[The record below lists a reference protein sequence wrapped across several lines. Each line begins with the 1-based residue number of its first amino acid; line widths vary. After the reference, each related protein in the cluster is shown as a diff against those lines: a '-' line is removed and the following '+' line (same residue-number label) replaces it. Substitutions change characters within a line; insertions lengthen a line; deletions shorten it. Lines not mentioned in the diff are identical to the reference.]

1 MGVLKHTLGKLIGLE
16 GDLKGDRKAWNSSG
30 MSSQEIK
37 RTVERMSAVS
47 AGSKLRA
54 ADYDIP
60 QTTHSRS
67 SPLIEEA
74 SCN

>member
-1 MGVLKHTLGKLIGLE
+1 MRVLKHTLGKIIGLE
-16 GDLKGDRKAWNSSG
+16 GDLKGDREAWNSSG

-37 RTVERMSAVS
+37 RTAERMSAAS
-47 AGSKLRA
+47 APS
-54 ADYDIP
+54 YVQYSIP

-67 SPLIEEA
+67 SPLIKEA